1 MVEITVKA
9 LDSASAMEEIQKKLG
24 SDALIIST
32 KKVDGQIE
40 IVASND
46 DLSKY
51 RNKSEPLILDSN
63 FRVQGFSDILK
74 GKMPNDRRKEI
85 SVEQKPN
92 LDQIVSRIENIK
104 IELDHLSESSKNLIL
119 ENKASLNPYAELQI
133 AGLRKSLFK
142 EIGYLEKYP
151 DFLSAAKVV
160 AKAFVNGRCDH
171 FERSKLYFVT
181 GPDKSGKTLF
191 SKKLKKF
198 FENQPDFENLKP
210 KIFSQIKVKKDFDSI
225 RSWMS
230 KINSQEIGIV
240 EISNTGI
247 LDGLLLQLAELRE
260 ELLVSVINVVSVG
273 NSYEYIKRNIG
284 EKRLEHEYLALTKLD
299 LCDLSLQEISAFI
312 ENKHKCMFF
321 SGISSEDE
329 GLFFAKVDKIVSHIV
344 KTIEN
349 EVG

>member
-51 RNKSEPLILDSN
+51 RKKAAPLILDSN

-74 GKMPNDRRKEI
+74 GKMPTDQRKEV

-119 ENKASLNPYAELQI
+119 EKKASLNPYAKLQI
-133 AGLRKSLFK
+133 AGLRKSVFN
-142 EIGYLEKYP
+142 EIGYSEKYP
-151 DFLSAAKVV
+151 DFLNVAKVV

-181 GPDKSGKTLF
+181 GSEASGKTLF

-198 FENQPDFENLKP
+198 FESQLEFENVKP
-210 KIFSQIKVKKDFDSI
+210 KIFSEIIVKKDFDPI
-225 RSWMS
+225 RSWIS

-247 LDGLLLQLAELRE
+247 LDSLLVQLAEFKE
-260 ELLVSVINVVSVG
+260 EFLVSVINVVPVG
-273 NSYEYIKRNIG
+273 NSYEYINRNVGAKRF
-284 EKRLEHEYLALTKLD
+284 EHEYLALTKLD